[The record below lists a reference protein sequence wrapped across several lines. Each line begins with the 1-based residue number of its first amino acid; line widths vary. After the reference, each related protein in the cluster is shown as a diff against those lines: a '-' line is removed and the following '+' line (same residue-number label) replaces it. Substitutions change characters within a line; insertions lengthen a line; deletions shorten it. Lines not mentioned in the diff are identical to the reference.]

1 MLAEEHLFTKETP
14 NFSITSSKIIQ
25 SIKQLIEDVVP
36 YFNSYMGSS
45 FYLKRSLN
53 ENELTQIFVEQ
64 SQILIR
70 KKDYPFNVNGELKDI
85 HNLSD
90 GFSDFYFF
98 PNEAG
103 RSTASIYSV
112 ESKRLPSPKPSSRM
126 KEYVIGHNKN
136 GGIERY
142 KTERHGKGLNECG
155 ILAFIEKE
163 DSNYWLKEI
172 NHWITEEAKINITW
186 KEDELINL
194 HYGKE
199 MYCYLESIAHR
210 KGIKDIILHHFWIV
224 LSQND

>member
-1 MLAEEHLFTKETP
+1 
-14 NFSITSSKIIQ
+14 
-25 SIKQLIEDVVP
+25 
-36 YFNSYMGSS
+36 
-45 FYLKRSLN
+45 
-53 ENELTQIFVEQ
+53 
-64 SQILIR
+64 
-70 KKDYPFNVNGELKDI
+70 
-85 HNLSD
+85 
-90 GFSDFYFF
+90 
-98 PNEAG
+98 
-103 RSTASIYSV
+103 
-112 ESKRLPSPKPSSRM
+112 M